1 MKLAAIVL
9 LSFFLSGLASGRP
22 QLDFG
27 DEETDEYY
35 DEGEYFY
42 QEYDENGEDL
52 GYYSYNDEYED
63 NGMEREEEPDPI
75 ITTTSTRR
83 PYIPS
88 TTRRSTT
95 STRVPSKRFMSGRT
109 RNTNQRSS
117 SRRVEQTTTP
127 MMDLSNTV
135 EPGLEDSTT
144 PVSLPEE
151 PNVDEY
157 GNKLV
162 YLGYRKED
170 YFCPEGYVLDIYGYC
185 RYICVFVYVLP
196 SSAHSAVL

>member
-1 MKLAAIVL
+1 MPNFWQLATCHNTNSQNSTI
-9 LSFFLSGLASGRP
+9 FFGHV
-22 QLDFG
+22 DFWAKIFLIL
-27 DEETDEYY
+27 YPPL
-35 DEGEYFY
+35 
-42 QEYDENGEDL
+42 EN
-52 GYYSYNDEYED
+52 
-63 NGMEREEEPDPI
+63 
-75 ITTTSTRR
+75 
-83 PYIPS
+83 S
-88 TTRRSTT
+88 TTRTT
-95 STRVPSKRFMSGRT
+95 IMSGRT

-127 MMDLSNTV
+127 MMDLSKTV

-196 SSAHSAVL
+196 SSAHSVDRQKCHILKLLEQIFSF